1 MGAGAAGG
9 KGGKEWGRRAM
20 RKVRRKGGTTLRS
33 RRRVEAE
40 GKGVVVISFTTV
52 ERTLPSVFA
61 ALPPSASKT
70 HLSFISGER
79 KGK

>member
-1 MGAGAAGG
+1 MGKASD
-9 KGGKEWGRRAM
+9 EESERRAM
-20 RKVRRKGGTTLRS
+20 RKVRRKVGTTLRS